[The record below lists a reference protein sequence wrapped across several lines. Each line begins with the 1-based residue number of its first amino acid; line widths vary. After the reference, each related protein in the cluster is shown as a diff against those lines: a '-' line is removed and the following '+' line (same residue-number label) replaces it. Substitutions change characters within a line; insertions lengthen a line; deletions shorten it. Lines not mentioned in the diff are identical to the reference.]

1 MPAGQEHGEIVI
13 NLGTALANFV
23 KPRRL
28 GRLMA
33 SDTGIRLERDPDTVR
48 EPDIAFISAAK
59 LPLNVRNPGYSDTVP
74 ELVVEIVSPEDRP
87 SVVNDKA
94 LMWRRYGVRLVWV
107 VDPDTRTVQVHSESG
122 AVMNLTE
129 EDTLEGDPVLRG
141 FRCPVRA
148 VFDL

>member
-1 MPAGQEHGEIVI
+1 M
-13 NLGTALANFV
+13 
-23 KPRRL
+23 
-28 GRLMA
+28 
-33 SDTGIRLERDPDTVR
+33 
-48 EPDIAFISAAK
+48 
-59 LPLNVRNPGYSDTVP
+59 P

-122 AVMNLTE
+122 TVMNLTE